1 MFWKTTRVVKVED
14 DNVLPAYSFL
24 QSYNLKTLILP
35 KTCKR
40 VQSRA
45 LQQCEALESLV
56 LGDDMEEFN
65 WNALDDDA
73 SLTRMYI
80 LADRKVKISTE
91 FAVWRWLCNNYN
103 PTFDAF
109 YVRPSQYEDY
119 LMDDAYTG
127 SSWQRTNNIS
137 TGIFTDDDDF
147 TAFAAHAAATEEELS
162 TVTSVKGWFNAHP
175 NAKDLTPLRYT
186 MVDTLDRATLAPLT
200 KLEKVALP
208 FTLTGME
215 DGLFE
220 NAKGLRYAD
229 FLICDSTDIV
239 AGLHDG
245 GFKRIGIDTDQTLV
259 YVPGTYGESDG
270 TNIVVSTADGNFS
283 AKTFRLV
290 DSLDYV
296 VPYAFETDSV
306 ANSRPLLV
314 ASVPYTVCVP
324 YKLKVPAYARA
335 YQLSEHKGNALVF
348 KEVKGELEAMK
359 PYLPKVV
366 GTERYYDLNGRQ
378 LPGRPTSKGV
388 YIHNGKKIMV
398 K

>member
-1 MFWKTTRVVKVED
+1 MAN
-14 DNVLPAYSFL
+14 DNELPCYSFL
-24 QSYNLKTLILP
+24 KCYNLKMLILP
-35 KTCKR
+35 RTCKK
-40 VQSRA
+40 VLSRA
-45 LQQCEALESLV
+45 FQECEDMEVLV
-56 LGDDMEEFN
+56 IGDDMEDFN
-65 WNALDDDA
+65 WSSLDDCA
-73 SLTRMYI
+73 SMTRLYL
-80 LADRKVKISTE
+80 LAKKKPKLSADNW
-91 FAVWRWLCNNYN
+91 VWRNLCNNYN

-109 YVRPSQYEDY
+109 YVRPSLYRDY
-119 LMDDAYTG
+119 ISDDNYVG
-127 SSWQRTNNIS
+127 SSWQRTNNVTS
-137 TGIFTDDDDF
+137 GLFKDDESF
-147 TAFAAHAAATEEELS
+147 CAFASHAAATHDDLS
-162 TVTSVKGWFNAHP
+162 YVKNIRHWFDNY
-175 NAKDLTPLRYT
+175 KGVSDLTPLCYT
-186 MVDTLDRATLAPLT
+186 RVDTLDRATLAPLT

-245 GFKRIGIDTDQTLV
+245 GFKRIGIDTDRTLV
-259 YVPGTYGESDG
+259 YVLGTYGESDG

-306 ANSRPLLV
+306 ANSRPLPV

-359 PYLPKVV
+359 PYLLKVV

-378 LPGRPTSKGV
+378 LPGKPTSKGV